1 MTDDKKYYEGRAFR
15 KLQREW
21 YDKLGT
27 QGFYDIEGGVE
38 GHLLKGKSS
47 TVSLKSLANK
57 RGVDHGL
64 KGDKAPREFD
74 DVADGENA
82 DIQFSTGSKAR
93 YYHHGS
99 LIACQAF
106 REGMLPDEVC
116 YAWQLHAEGWGERP
130 IAEALDL
137 PRSLIRK
144 HIAQLRFN
152 IHLRID
158 NEHR

>member
-1 MTDDKKYYEGRAFR
+1 MTDKKYYEGRDFR
-15 KLQREW
+15 KLQKEW
-21 YDKLGT
+21 YKKAEST
-27 QGFYDIEGGVE
+27 GFYDIEGGVE

-57 RGVDHGL
+57 AGVDHGL

-82 DIQFSTGSKAR
+82 DLQFNTGAKAR
-93 YYHHGS
+93 YYHHAA
-99 LIACQAF
+99 LLTCQAF
-106 REGMLPDEVC
+106 REGELPDAVC

-130 IAEALDL
+130 IASELEL

-144 HIAQLRFN
+144 HIAQLRHN